1 MTARMLAA
9 VAEYAATQG
18 FKVTK
23 LTPLTYELKG
33 QDQSTFTLSLFPY
46 HNIINL
52 KKDDTDHS
60 ELDRRCPST
69 TSAKA
74 AINRASEFCSYMSG
88 DK

>member
-18 FKVTK
+18 FKVTRF
-23 LTPLTYELKG
+23 TPLTYELKG

-46 HNIINL
+46 HNRISL
-52 KKDDTDHS
+52 KKDGTDHS
-60 ELDRRCPST
+60 EFDRWCQST